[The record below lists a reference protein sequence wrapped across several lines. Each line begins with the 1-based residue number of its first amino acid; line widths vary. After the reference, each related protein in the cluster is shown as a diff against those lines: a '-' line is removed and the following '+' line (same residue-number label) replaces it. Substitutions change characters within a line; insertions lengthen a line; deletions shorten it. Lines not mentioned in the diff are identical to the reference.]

1 MGKQLCKV
9 RMEAQGDTAQLLGRK
24 GWWNESPA
32 LEGPPS
38 HGEEVRMQIESF
50 FSAAEKGMNKAQS
63 ALMLEGQSWA
73 GELFTWNLGSDP
85 EVAEASGFIARE
97 HLNEGYRARA
107 RVTDWC
113 ARFGWAGPLEAA
125 LSKSPATAQGAA
137 QAFDAF
143 CWSLVFGRDDCAK
156 AALEAL
162 SDKVKKN
169 PELRG
174 VWLLQEWA
182 NKSGYFEDQ
191 CRLSLPQLARAH
203 PKQCARLL
211 ETGLLSGEECYFFA
225 GMFAKG
231 GHEEQVLLMREMG
244 WWLNLSQRK
253 TLAKFALEGGH
264 KQLADKLAGF
274 QAAWAIEQGQWKE
287 EMESFGLPAGEQA
300 ADVALREAMENPGPC
315 LGRGDV
321 LQSAA
326 FAGETEICARLLS
339 YGLAK
344 PGRLAVALNAAVEAA
359 ERSKRQQRRQGALEC
374 AGLLLEAGADAN
386 SVDFCACAAQLG
398 NMGALGEL
406 APIFLARGKD
416 PQDLMACACAQGDLA
431 TVRLAAEYG
440 AQARGQE
447 MRWAVLNGQR
457 ETARYLVD
465 AGFGAEKLGPGAF
478 KELALLDPEAARDC
492 LEQARFGF
500 FGAFKKLAMSKCV
513 RQLEAQASAR
523 REPAQ
528 KSFGGAPA
536 LPARQPQ
543 GPLGRI
549 SAQAARLGI
558 EAKRMGGQAGR
569 ELESCAA
576 FAKEALALMGSQG
589 DGGDWAALEAT
600 VCRRIPALLDS
611 YKALEST
618 GGEGLSLQDGKTP
631 QELLLLGL
639 AGAREALEKAA
650 ARQRELAGMELA
662 GNAAVL
668 GHAPKGF

>member
-1 MGKQLCKV
+1 MGKQLCRV
-9 RMEAQGDTAQLLGRK
+9 RMEAQGQIAELLGSK
-24 GWWNESPA
+24 GWWRESPELWA
-32 LEGPPS
+32 LPS
-38 HGEEVRMQIESF
+38 SGEEGRMQIESF

-63 ALMLEGQSWA
+63 ALMLEGQGWA
-73 GELFTWNLGSDP
+73 DELLTWDLGSDRD
-85 EVAEASGFIARE
+85 VAQASGFMARE
-97 HLNEGYRARA
+97 HSNGGHRAKA

-125 LSKSPATAQGAA
+125 LSMAPATVQGAA

-143 CWSLVFGRDDCAK
+143 CWSLAFGREDCAK

-162 SDKVKKN
+162 SDKLEKS

-174 VWLLQEWA
+174 VWLLEEWA
-182 NKSGYFEDQ
+182 NRSGYFEDQ
-191 CRLSLPQLARAH
+191 SRLSLPQLARAF
-203 PKQCARLL
+203 PKQFAQLQ

-244 WWLNLSQRK
+244 WWLNLQQRK
-253 TLAKFALEGGH
+253 ALAKFALEGGH
-264 KQLADKLAGF
+264 KQLADKLTGF
-274 QAAWAIEQGQWKE
+274 QAAWAIEQGRWDE
-287 EMESFGLPAGEQA
+287 EMESFGLPSGQQA
-300 ADVALREAMENPGPC
+300 ADVALKEAMDNPGPC

-321 LQSAA
+321 LLSAA

-359 ERSKRQQRRQGALEC
+359 GRAKREERRRGALEC

-386 SVDFCACAAQLG
+386 RVDFCAHAAQRG
-398 NMGALGEL
+398 SVGELGEL

-416 PQDLMACACAQGDLA
+416 PQDLLACACAQGDLA
-431 TVRLAAEYG
+431 TARLALEYG
-440 AQARGQE
+440 AQAREQE
-447 MRWAVLNGQR
+447 MRWAALNGQKQTVR
-457 ETARYLVD
+457 FLVNS
-465 AGFGAEKLGPGAF
+465 GFGAEKLGPGAF
-478 KELALLDPEAARDC
+478 KELAMLDPEAAQKC
-492 LEQARFGF
+492 LEQAKFGF
-500 FGAFKKLAMSKCV
+500 FGAFKKLAMSKCI
-513 RQLEAQASAR
+513 
-523 REPAQ
+523 REL
-528 KSFGGAPA
+528 APA
-536 LPARQPQ
+536 VSGRKAEETKAAGCVASRPLRHAQ

-549 SAQAARLGI
+549 SAQAAQLGI
-558 EAKRMGGQAGR
+558 EAKRLGGLAGG

-576 FAKEALALMGSQG
+576 SAKEALSLMGSQG

-600 VCRRIPALLDS
+600 VCRRIPALLES
-611 YKALEST
+611 YKALEKS
-618 GGEGLSLQDGKTP
+618 GGEGLEMQDGKTP
-631 QELLLLGL
+631 QELLLEGL

-668 GHAPKGF
+668 GQAPKGF